1 MALSAQVEVRGAE
14 LLLWVIALDPDRGR
28 VQWYNPEASGTGLSL
43 MTPTSPGQGSL
54 PGVGRA
60 ATQKGWGLSPSQAWL
75 PVLPLPPT
83 NPRTLGKPQ
92 MPLSAKLTEV
102 MVVQP

>member
-14 LLLWVIALDPDRGR
+14 LLRGSLAWTPPGP
-28 VQWYNPEASGTGLSL
+28 QCSGITREQTEWDCLSL
-43 MTPTSPGQGSL
+43 MAPTSPGQGSL

-75 PVLPLPPT
+75 PVLPLPPS
-83 NPRTLGKPQ
+83 NPRTLSKPQ
-92 MPLSAKLTEV
+92 APLSPKK
-102 MVVQP
+102 